1 MTGRP
6 TLAVIHARRGAAGL
20 EAPNHQSGV
29 QLEVALPR
37 PAARETKESDGG
49 DGFHAYFFFFMASL
63 KEVNEHHESF
73 G

>member
-1 MTGRP
+1 MTGQP
-6 TLAVIHARRGAAGL
+6 TLAVIHARCGAAGL

-37 PAARETKESDGG
+37 PGAWETKESERGNR
-49 DGFHAYFFFFMASL
+49 FHAYFFFFMAGL
-63 KEVNEHHESF
+63 NKVNEHHESF